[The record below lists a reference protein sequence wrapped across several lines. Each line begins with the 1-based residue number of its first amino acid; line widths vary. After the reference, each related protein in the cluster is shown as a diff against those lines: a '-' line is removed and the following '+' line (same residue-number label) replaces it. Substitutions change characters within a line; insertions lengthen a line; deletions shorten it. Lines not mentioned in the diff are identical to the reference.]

1 MDYPSIWQAE
11 KPPAFGPMP
20 GNIRVDVAII
30 GAGLC
35 GLLTAYRLL
44 ENGVRSIAVIEEGEI
59 CQGTSAHTTAKITS
73 QHGLIYD
80 KLLQGIGVEKA
91 RQYALANQAAVEEF
105 YMLAGEVA
113 PNCGFERCDALLY
126 ATKDEDRRKLEK
138 EAEAALRLGLP
149 ASLTEDTELPFP
161 VAAAERFTNQAR
173 FHPLQFA
180 YGLAQRLAGRGVA
193 IYTGTKALH
202 AAEGRPAGMLH
213 TDKGD
218 VQAAVVVSAAHFPFM
233 DKPGLYFARLW
244 QERSY
249 VLALRGVPTMQHVY
263 LGIGADELSFR
274 PAGEYLLFGGG
285 GHKTG
290 HEGQQAHF
298 TRLENAARQWYPH
311 GEVAAQ
317 WSAQDCMTHDGIP
330 YIGRYRQLEA
340 LGDKKPAEKVY
351 LATGFNKWGMS
362 SSMVAADIL
371 GDEIAGKENPYAAVF
386 SPSRFDPGLKA
397 KKFFIETAD
406 MLANYIGGYV
416 QVPPDQVRDLPAG
429 EGRIL
434 LIDGERVG
442 VYKESDGTLYTIKPY
457 CTHMGCVLDW
467 NADESSW
474 DCPCHGSRYDY
485 TGRIINGPAIEPLE
499 SSTEEH
505 SAV

>member
-1 MDYPSIWQAE
+1 MNKHGSYFL
-11 KPPAFGPMP
+11 KM
-20 GNIRVDVAII
+20 
-30 GAGLC
+30 
-35 GLLTAYRLL
+35 Y
-44 ENGVRSIAVIEEGEI
+44 
-59 CQGTSAHTTAKITS
+59 
-73 QHGLIYD
+73 QH
-80 KLLQGIGVEKA
+80 
-91 RQYALANQAAVEEF
+91 
-105 YMLAGEVA
+105 
-113 PNCGFERCDALLY
+113 
-126 ATKDEDRRKLEK
+126 
-138 EAEAALRLGLP
+138 
-149 ASLTEDTELPFP
+149 
-161 VAAAERFTNQAR
+161 
-173 FHPLQFA
+173 
-180 YGLAQRLAGRGVA
+180 
-193 IYTGTKALH
+193 
-202 AAEGRPAGMLH
+202 
-213 TDKGD
+213 
-218 VQAAVVVSAAHFPFM
+218 
-233 DKPGLYFARLW
+233 
-244 QERSY
+244 RSY
-249 VLALRGVPTMQHVY
+249 VIALSHAANVQGMYIDAVQD
-263 LGIGADELSFR
+263 GLSFR
-274 PAGEYLLFGGG
+274 NHGDLLLVGGG
-285 GHKTG
+285 GHRTG
-290 HEGQQAHF
+290 KRGGNWRELRDF
-298 TRLENAARQWYPH
+298 ARRFFPKAS
-311 GEVAAQ
+311 EVAA
-317 WSAQDCMTHDGIP
+317 WATQDCITLDGMP
-330 YIGRYRQLEA
+330 YLGRYSARTPNLY
-340 LGDKKPAEKVY
+340 V
-351 LATGFNKWGMS
+351 ATGFNKWGMS